1 MSPLPLV
8 ELRRAEEETVGDEST
23 LQSRSVGG
31 VPAVDVGKHKPS
43 RVIIE
48 RTVVAV
54 AKRGS
59 EDEIGSKKPKK
70 RRKQKDEIDD
80 IFG

>member
-1 MSPLPLV
+1 MRGPFFYHML
-8 ELRRAEEETVGDEST
+8 ENMAANMFIGRAIV
-23 LQSRSVGG
+23 
-31 VPAVDVGKHKPS
+31 
-43 RVIIE
+43 E
-48 RTVVAV
+48 RTLVAV

-59 EDEIGSKKPKK
+59 RDVIGSKKPKK